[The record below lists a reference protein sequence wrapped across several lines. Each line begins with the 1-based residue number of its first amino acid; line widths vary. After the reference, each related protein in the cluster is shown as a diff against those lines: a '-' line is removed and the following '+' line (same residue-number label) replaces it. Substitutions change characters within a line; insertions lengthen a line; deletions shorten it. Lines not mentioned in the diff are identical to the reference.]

1 MPIEEVTCSPG
12 SDPEYEHK
20 IEFAVKLGYTE
31 EQLQLALA
39 KLGLQHTQND
49 LLAELIKLGS
59 LAKGEPEYEATTGTW
74 PRSEKERREEKKM
87 ERDRK
92 RLKKGRHTDRQK
104 ETD

>member
-1 MPIEEVTCSPG
+1 MPIKENTCSPG

-59 LAKGEPEYEATTGTW
+59 LAKGEPEYEATTGRC
-74 PRSEKERREEKKM
+74 PRSKKEIKKERKK
-87 ERDRK
+87 
-92 RLKKGRHTDRQK
+92 
-104 ETD
+104 